1 MVTSRFEV
9 RTKIW
14 EPHFSNSKFRPY
26 GKFHTFF
33 EAFPIFRYNNQYKVL
48 TINLFLKFQKFLGIK
63 DDSEEEKDGGT
74 EWMMEDGVKK

>member
-1 MVTSRFEV
+1 MF
-9 RTKIW
+9 
-14 EPHFSNSKFRPY
+14 FRPCYFFHTRAGCVGFEKY

-74 EWMMEDGVKK
+74 E